1 MIQANELR
9 IGSWVSLDL
18 NHSDTSEFQIELAD
32 LNLIATDKNRN
43 YNPIPITEE
52 WLTKFGF
59 EQYTD
64 FGVKFNTF
72 DLMPLCGFAYDTDT
86 KQVIIQEKRNSM
98 SHWIERK
105 IEYVHELQNLYFA
118 LRGQELTIKN

>member
-9 IGSWVSLDL
+9 IGNFVKFNAFPL
-18 NHSDTSEFQIELAD
+18 NVRMQIDEIDFEDILGGYF
-32 LNLIATDKNRN
+32 TDID
-43 YNPIPITEE
+43 PIPLTEE
-52 WLTKFGF
+52 WLIKFGF
-59 EQYTD
+59 KQYND